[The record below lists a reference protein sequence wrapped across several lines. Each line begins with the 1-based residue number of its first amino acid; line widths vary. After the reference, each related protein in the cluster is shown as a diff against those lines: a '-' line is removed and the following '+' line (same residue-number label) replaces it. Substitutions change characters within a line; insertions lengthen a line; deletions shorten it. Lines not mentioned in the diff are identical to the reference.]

1 MRTNFFYKLK
11 EIEMGKNMSK
21 KQRTISI
28 GIEEIE
34 EFKNFLKENKD
45 MLSTL
50 GIKTVPELI
59 RVQANLG
66 RHKLIEIVGI
76 LGQPV
81 QFPKE
86 YTKKIDEVVKA
97 FGFSSR
103 QELVNKAV
111 LEFLNAYEQAKD

>member
-1 MRTNFFYKLK
+1 
-11 EIEMGKNMSK
+11 MSK